1 LIFFV
6 PTKDS
11 GVEKF
16 VMAEVTVV
24 ESLSLLLSVGG
35 IVGGCRMSEVVGG

>member
-1 LIFFV
+1 MIFFV

-16 VMAEVTVV
+16 VMAGVTVV
-24 ESLSLLLSVGG
+24 ESLSLLLSVSD
-35 IVGGCRMSEVVGG
+35 IVFGYGWLGVVGG

>member
-1 LIFFV
+1 MIFLV

-16 VMAEVTVV
+16 VMAGLSVV
-24 ESLSLLLSVGG
+24 ESQWLLLSVGG
-35 IVGGCRMSEVVGG
+35 IVFGCGWLGVVGG